1 MRFSFRKFMLTVV
14 LTTTLYD
21 GVRPAICHAPAPRTK
36 TKRAVR
42 TTRRQ
47 AWSPL
52 ILPPIE
58 KEASPVCSLLCF
70 HSEVSTRKSRNL
82 FFFFFPDDLIQSRQN
97 RTKSKAKPTPNQQ
110 NKLNQS
116 KQKTKTAFSLNE
128 PKRRVGE
135 GRGGEGLFCMA
146 VVMRP

>member
-1 MRFSFRKFMLTVV
+1 MPCPRPQDKDKESRAHDPPAGLVSSDPPSYREGGVARVLTVV
-14 LTTTLYD
+14 LSFGGFYPQKQKL
-21 GVRPAICHAPAPRTK
+21 
-36 TKRAVR
+36 
-42 TTRRQ
+42 
-47 AWSPL
+47 
-52 ILPPIE
+52 
-58 KEASPVCSLLCF
+58 F
-70 HSEVSTRKSRNL
+70 